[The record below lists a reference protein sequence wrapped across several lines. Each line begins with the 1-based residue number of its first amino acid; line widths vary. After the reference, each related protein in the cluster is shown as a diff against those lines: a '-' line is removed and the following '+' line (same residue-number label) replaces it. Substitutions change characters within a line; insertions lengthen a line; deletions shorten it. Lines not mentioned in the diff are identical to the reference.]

1 MSETWLTS
9 LMSGALCALAAANV
23 SQAQANCLFSL
34 QVYTLSDHGI
44 LTEEGRQK

>member
-23 SQAQANCLFSL
+23 SQAQTVHS
-34 QVYTLSDHGI
+34 VYTLSDHGM
-44 LTEEGRQK
+44 LTEVGRQK